1 MEKFCLVLKKHYLH
15 LAIQELLPYF
25 LDLETQRT
33 MSFLPTIRLNYY
45 IFLSQLY
52 WRSETHEKYTELIKK
67 EGFSNKYFGITKAG
81 KNCKRM
87 KKSLR

>member
-1 MEKFCLVLKKHYLH
+1 MNHLNNFRADGKVLFSFEETLFTPSDTRVAPH
-15 LAIQELLPYF
+15 F

-52 WRSETHEKYTELIKK
+52 YVYETHEKYTELIKK
-67 EGFSNKYFGITKAG
+67 EGFSNKYFHY
-81 KNCKRM
+81 
-87 KKSLR
+87 